1 MRKRRSRSKLD
12 DISWEPTPRRRR
24 GTSFVHD
31 DMTPEEIEKLFE
43 QQEKDESKKTAT
55 KMMDPLWMA
64 SYIDDS
70 TNTFEIEK
78 RFALL
83 DNETKKG
90 LTSDEAARKVYIE
103 NATPAEIGDVDS
115 WLYTDISWENKDS
128 SEDDN
133 FEVNGYGDDDDM
145 NDIFSGRRKRGANLG
160 KKIKIST
167 FSDIFHL
174 EKFGACIERWPIR
187 KLART
192 IHISAEGL
200 TQVANPD
207 KMRNF
212 VTIDNN
218 EFSLPESVSKYHKLE
233 TIDGSI
239 IKKMLKSV
247 GNVDGIA
254 LDPPIG
260 IGGYTTEDFTAFL
273 REIIRTGINPYITI
287 WVDPDTIEDV
297 IDTAN
302 ALNLD
307 PCDSVVVELFDSLME
322 PIKFKTKLGFPQ
334 HSRMI
339 LLYRVKFSDRSSIAQ
354 QRIRD
359 TGWGIVYPNGKS
371 RGRYGMPNIANE
383 ILETLLPAKKKQRT
397 FIEVWPSRYSLR
409 PNWISFDEV

>member
-43 QQEKDESKKTAT
+43 QQEKDESKKTTT

-167 FSDIFHL
+167 FS
-174 EKFGACIERWPIR
+174 
-187 KLART
+187 
-192 IHISAEGL
+192 
-200 TQVANPD
+200 
-207 KMRNF
+207 
-212 VTIDNN
+212 
-218 EFSLPESVSKYHKLE
+218 
-233 TIDGSI
+233 
-239 IKKMLKSV
+239 LKV
-247 GNVDGIA
+247 
-254 LDPPIG
+254 
-260 IGGYTTEDFTAFL
+260 
-273 REIIRTGINPYITI
+273 
-287 WVDPDTIEDV
+287 
-297 IDTAN
+297 
-302 ALNLD
+302 
-307 PCDSVVVELFDSLME
+307 
-322 PIKFKTKLGFPQ
+322 
-334 HSRMI
+334 
-339 LLYRVKFSDRSSIAQ
+339 
-354 QRIRD
+354 
-359 TGWGIVYPNGKS
+359 
-371 RGRYGMPNIANE
+371 
-383 ILETLLPAKKKQRT
+383 
-397 FIEVWPSRYSLR
+397 
-409 PNWISFDEV
+409 